1 LWKHGML
8 KIMSGRQ
15 IFIIIL
21 VVLVGVGGI
30 AVGYFAPRIGQNP
43 STSAAESQTF
53 PTIPVFEDQPA
64 SAEPASDEDYLFM
77 TKFENKDPSADLDGS
92 GQVNTLDLA
101 KYRQLKNEK

>member
-1 LWKHGML
+1 
-8 KIMSGRQ
+8 MSKGQ

-21 VVLVGVGGI
+21 IVIVGVGGI
-30 AVGYFAPRIGQNP
+30 VVGYFAPRIWQNT
-43 STSAAESQTF
+43 STSAAEVQEF
-53 PTIPVFEDQPA
+53 PTIPEFEDQPA
-64 SAEPASDEDYLFM
+64 SAETSSDDESFM